1 MPAPAH
7 PSISFSLMK
16 PFALSA
22 RRTPTPPRRMR
33 LPLSVRLVAP
43 DSSVSRPLM
52 ATPSWQ
58 RGTPVLTPTPALTLT
73 LTPTLTLTLTL
84 TSGRAACGM
93 SMARASRRSPTLPS
107 PPRCAPR

>member
-1 MPAPAH
+1 
-7 PSISFSLMK
+7 
-16 PFALSA
+16 
-22 RRTPTPPRRMR
+22 MR

-84 TSGRAACGM
+84 TLTRT
-93 SMARASRRSPTLPS
+93 RTRTRTRSLLAGEHVGSTS
-107 PPRCAPR
+107 VRG

>member
-52 ATPSWQ
+52 AMPSWQ
-58 RGTPVLTPTPALTLT
+58 RGTPVLAP
-73 LTPTLTLTLTL
+73 TPTLTLTLASTLILTRTRTRTRTRTL
-84 TSGRAACGM
+84 TLTLPPCHVIHVTYS
-93 SMARASRRSPTLPS
+93 SRR
-107 PPRCAPR
+107 

>member
-52 ATPSWQ
+52 AMPSWQ
-58 RGTPVLTPTPALTLT
+58 RGTPVLTPTR
-73 LTPTLTLTLTL
+73 TLTLTLTL
-84 TSGRAACGM
+84 TS
-93 SMARASRRSPTLPS
+93 TLTLTLTLTLT
-107 PPRCAPR
+107 